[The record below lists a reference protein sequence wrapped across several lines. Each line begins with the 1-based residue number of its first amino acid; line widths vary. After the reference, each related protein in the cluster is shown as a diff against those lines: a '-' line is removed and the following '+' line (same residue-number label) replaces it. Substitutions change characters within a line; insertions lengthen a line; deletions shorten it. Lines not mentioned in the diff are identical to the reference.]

1 MLLEKWYHFMST
13 IEPTFENIFEYI
25 TRRVVRY
32 PWKTLGSVFMFVILC
47 LGGFMNFH
55 VSI

>member
-32 PWKTLGSVFMFVILC
+32 PWKTLGSVC